1 MPLLDDIKKL
11 TEPVFELPDLEDE
24 DVDGTASKTINK
36 GAAEEGDVRPRTI
49 RKAIDLSVDDSSKYG
64 GAKVSRGDM
73 FDEFSDM
80 ADLGGHL
87 TKNGDADSD
96 SDGGFEHDDEQDA
109 EQSLASEEQ
118 DHSDGLDDE
127 NSDEESADGSGS
139 DDADAHSTAD
149 SGEEDGNE
157 HSTEN
162 GTEKQPEVTMKHL
175 LKTVD
180 QDKQHKKAESVSVQT
195 QTWEQLLYVKIKLQS
210 ALRLFNQ
217 LPRGQLAKDLLKEAD
232 EETKKHMK
240 QAHNNATKLA
250 AALLEAESLLL
261 ASSSFTSSIVGKKSK
276 ADSDDEEIESS
287 TDGEGDD
294 EEADD
299 DGDDLEDED
308 VDDDNKDDDDDHVPH
323 QTSLSMKSLSKRLC
337 ENDERFSKFRDST
350 LVKWDGRTRLIA
362 SRRAKSAN
370 TDFSAFE
377 KENIVSQIEK
387 VCADKQRM
395 VKRSR
400 VKKSDVERIGGNP
413 EAEEDEEIYD
423 DDDFYQVLLKELID
437 RKASNT
443 QDPVA
448 MTRHYIE
455 LQKLKSKRTKKKD
468 IDHRASK
475 DRKIKYVPIPK
486 LINFH
491 PAMPELVEWSHE
503 SRNEL
508 FKSLFS

>member
-1 MPLLDDIKKL
+1 MISLD
-11 TEPVFELPDLEDE
+11 
-24 DVDGTASKTINK
+24 AS
-36 GAAEEGDVRPRTI
+36 
-49 RKAIDLSVDDSSKYG
+49 
-64 GAKVSRGDM
+64 VS
-73 FDEFSDM
+73 
-80 ADLGGHL
+80 
-87 TKNGDADSD
+87 
-96 SDGGFEHDDEQDA
+96 
-109 EQSLASEEQ
+109 
-118 DHSDGLDDE
+118 
-127 NSDEESADGSGS
+127 
-139 DDADAHSTAD
+139 
-149 SGEEDGNE
+149 
-157 HSTEN
+157 
-162 GTEKQPEVTMKHL
+162 
-175 LKTVD
+175 
-180 QDKQHKKAESVSVQT
+180 AESVSVQT

-240 QAHNNATKLA
+240 Q
-250 AALLEAESLLL
+250 
-261 ASSSFTSSIVGKKSK
+261 GK
-276 ADSDDEEIESS
+276 ANSDDEEIESS

-299 DGDDLEDED
+299 GGDDLEDED

-323 QTSLSMKSLSKRLC
+323 ETSLSMKSLSKRLC
-337 ENDERFSKFRDST
+337 ENDERFTKFRDST